1 MFLEKHCRDYGA
13 HKTVEKINKDIKKN
27 TDILT
32 FLYSVLT
39 PKQQNAIPTHIQNI
53 FWAIKQISINFKV
66 FLTCKNYVSE
76 NNDIKLEINRKI
88 CGKCSNIY

>member
-39 PKQQNAIPTHIQNI
+39 PKQQNAIPTHI
-53 FWAIKQISINFKV
+53 
-66 FLTCKNYVSE
+66 
-76 NNDIKLEINRKI
+76 
-88 CGKCSNIY
+88 

>member
-1 MFLEKHCRDYGA
+1 MFLEKHYRDYGA
-13 HKTVEKINKDIKKN
+13 QKTVKKINKEIKKN

-39 PKQQNAIPTHIQNI
+39 PKQQNAIPTHIQNV

-66 FLTCKNYVSE
+66 FLTYKNYVSE
-76 NNDIKLEINRKI
+76 NNKIKLEINRKI
-88 CGKCSNIY
+88 CRKCSNI